1 MDADHPERAKDNG
14 LEATVGDHVRLG
26 QFLNALDRASEN
38 ELKEIAKTMAH
49 QVFLVH
55 PAAMRYLAREAAAN
69 LSGAPWRA
77 EVGERLVAAL
87 GAGGDAV

>member
-1 MDADHPERAKDNG
+1 MDGSHPERGKDNG

-26 QFLNALDRASEN
+26 QFVNMLDRASES
-38 ELKEIAKTMAH
+38 ELREIAKTMAR

-69 LSGAPWRA
+69 LSGAPWR
-77 EVGERLVAAL
+77 EDVGERLIAAL
-87 GAGGDAV
+87 GDLSEAQ

>member
-1 MDADHPERAKDNG
+1 MEQRHPEREKDSG

-26 QFLNALDRASEN
+26 QFINALDRASE
-38 ELKEIAKTMAH
+38 EQLRDIAKTLAR

-69 LSGAPWRA
+69 LAGAPWKE
-77 EVGERLVAAL
+77 EVGERLLAAL
-87 GAGGDAV
+87 KDPNGAA